1 MYHSIVRR
9 RIISLFDAINRGDA
23 SPVSQGFAKD
33 FDHLLLGQRAL
44 SSRRRDLA
52 LVTERYV
59 RLFRL
64 MPELHFTIP
73 RISVKGLP

>member
-44 SSRRRDLA
+44 SSRRDLA
-52 LVTERYV
+52 LVTDKYV

-64 MPELHFTIP
+64 MPELHFTIT